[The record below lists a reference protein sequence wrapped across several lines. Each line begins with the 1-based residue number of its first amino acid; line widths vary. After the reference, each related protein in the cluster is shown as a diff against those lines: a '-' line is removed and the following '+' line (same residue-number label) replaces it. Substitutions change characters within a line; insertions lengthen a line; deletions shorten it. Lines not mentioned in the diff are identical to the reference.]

1 MALPRSP
8 VIDPSVPGPAHDALP
23 PATEAGPG
31 LGPDRRRPRRS
42 PWRSPRLGLRAR
54 ITLAFTLSAALLST
68 LLAGTTWGLTREN
81 IVNQRESSSTRQA
94 FRNATQVAN
103 QLEQAPG
110 DDQSLRDVL
119 TSLESDSPSRPMVRD
134 RAGEW
139 TYLSTA
145 FNEGAIPPSMLA
157 AVSDGESSRMRVSVN
172 GDPRLLI
179 GIPIP
184 EVDGLYFE
192 FVSLADT
199 QSALESLSASLF
211 GATLVTSLAGAGLG
225 WWASRRTL
233 RPLADVSVAAEAIAG
248 GRLDTRLGA
257 IEDPDLG
264 VLVTS
269 FNHMAQVL
277 EERID
282 RDGRFASDVSHELRS
297 PLMTLSASIEVLSSR
312 RDDMPDASAQAAVD
326 LMVADVARFKQLV
339 EDLLEISR
347 FDAGAARLELSEL
360 RPGELALQSVAWS
373 QNPDI
378 PIELDSEL
386 AGVLIRADKRR
397 LVRVIANLLDNA
409 RKYGGGATRIELRRL
424 PAALQIAVEDAG
436 PGVPVEERDLVFDR
450 FSRGAGSNR
459 RSGSEGVGLGLSL
472 VSEHVALHKGTV
484 WVEDRHDGQD
494 GARFVVELP
503 VAWDEVVDPDDGED
517 DVP

>member
-1 MALPRSP
+1 MA
-8 VIDPSVPGPAHDALP
+8 V
-23 PATEAGPG
+23 TELIGERAVVRAGGRPWW
-31 LGPDRRRPRRS
+31 RRFAA
-42 PWRSPRLGLRAR
+42 PRLGLRAR

-68 LLAGTTWGLTREN
+68 LLAGTTWALTREN
-81 IVNQRESSSTRQA
+81 IVNQRESSATRQA
-94 FRNATQVAN
+94 FRNASVVGG
-103 QLEQAPG
+103 QLGQSGAVD
-110 DDQSLRDVL
+110 DDQLRDAISSAL
-119 TSLESDSPSRPMVRD
+119 SDSPSSALVRD
-134 RAGEW
+134 RTGGW
-139 TYLSTA
+139 TNQSTA
-145 FNEGAIPPSMLA
+145 FDEKALPPGLLEM
-157 AVSDGESSRMRVSVN
+157 VEKGQPGRMRISIDGTPELV
-172 GDPRLLI
+172 I
-179 GIPIP
+179 GIPLTD
-184 EVDGLYFE
+184 VDGLYFE
-192 FVSLADT
+192 FVSLSDT

-211 GATLVTSLAGAGLG
+211 GATLVTALSGAALG

-264 VLVTS
+264 VLVSS

-277 EERID
+277 EERMD
-282 RDGRFASDVSHELRS
+282 REGRFASDVSHELRS
-297 PLMTLSASIEVLSSR
+297 PLMTLSASIEVLASR
-312 RDDMPDASAQAAVD
+312 REEMPDASAQAAVD

-347 FDAGAARLELSEL
+347 FDAGAARLHLSEI
-360 RPGELALQSVAWS
+360 RPGELVTQSVAWS
-373 QNPDI
+373 DDPDV

-409 RKYGGGATRIELRRL
+409 RKYGGGATRIELKRL
-424 PAALQIAVEDAG
+424 PTGVQIAVEDNG
-436 PGVPVEERDLVFDR
+436 PGVPPEERDLVFDR

-459 RSGSEGVGLGLSL
+459 RAGSEGVGLGLSL
-472 VSEHVALHKGTV
+472 VTEHVALHKGRV
-484 WVEDRHDGQD
+484 WVEDRSDGEP

-503 VAWDEVVDPDDGED
+503 VAWDEVIEPDDL

>member
-1 MALPRSP
+1 MTERVAIPADAVDTTDRPASTARS
-8 VIDPSVPGPAHDALP
+8 
-23 PATEAGPG
+23 
-31 LGPDRRRPRRS
+31 RRLRA
-42 PWRSPRLGLRAR
+42 PRLGLRAR

-81 IVNQRESSSTRQA
+81 IINQRESSSTRQA
-94 FRNATQVAN
+94 FRNATVVAG
-103 QLEQAPG
+103 QLAPANV
-110 DDQSLRDVL
+110 DDSQLRNVL
-119 TSLESDSPSRPMVRD
+119 SSLETESPSRYIIRIPSGD
-134 RAGEW
+134 W
-139 TYLSTA
+139 TYGVTS
-145 FNEGAIPPSMLA
+145 FDQRAIPPAMLEL
-157 AVSDGESSRMRVSVN
+157 VEGGQSSRMRITVD

-179 GIPIP
+179 GIPLT

-199 QSALESLSASLF
+199 QSALETLSAALF
-211 GATLVTSLAGAGLG
+211 GATLVTSLSGAGLG

-257 IEDPDLG
+257 IEDPDLAM
-264 VLVTS
+264 LVGS

-312 RDDMPDASAQAAVD
+312 REEMPDASAQAAVD

-339 EDLLEISR
+339 GDLLEISR
-347 FDAGAARLELSEL
+347 FDAGAARLELSEI

-373 QNPDI
+373 QNPDV

-386 AGVLIRADKRR
+386 AAVLIRADKRR

-424 PAALQIAVEDAG
+424 PDALLVAVEDAG
-436 PGVPVEERDLVFDR
+436 PGVPDDERDLVFDR

-459 RSGSEGVGLGLSL
+459 RAGSEGVGLGLSL
-472 VSEHVALHKGTV
+472 VSEHVALHKGRV
-484 WVEDRHDGQD
+484 WVEDRPDGHL

-503 VAWDEVVDPDDGED
+503 VAWDEVVERTDE